1 MRTTEFQRDDED
13 VPVKTQLLATHAGED
28 GCLRMLLVRPF
39 SVFQSVAPPTTRGKL
54 FQGPWEQ

>member
-28 GCLRMLLVRPF
+28 GCLHMLRSALLVC
-39 SVFQSVAPPTTRGKL
+39 SNL
-54 FQGPWEQ
+54 